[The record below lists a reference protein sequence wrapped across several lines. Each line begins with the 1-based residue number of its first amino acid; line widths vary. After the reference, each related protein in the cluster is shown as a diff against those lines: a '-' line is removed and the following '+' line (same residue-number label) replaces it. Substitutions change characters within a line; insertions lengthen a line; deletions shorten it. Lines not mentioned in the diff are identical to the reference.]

1 MMADDRS
8 HAIKFNVNDGQIK
21 VTSQSSDIGEA
32 EENLPVEY
40 SGPSITAGF
49 NAQYLMD
56 FFNVIQDGNVTFEF
70 KDGNSA
76 TQIKSSNDSDY
87 DLRYIIMPMRL

>member
-1 MMADDRS
+1 
-8 HAIKFNVNDGQIK
+8 
-21 VTSQSSDIGEA
+21 
-32 EENLPVEY
+32 
-40 SGPSITAGF
+40 
-49 NAQYLMD
+49 
-56 FFNVIQDGNVTFEF
+56 VTFEF